1 MTAKTINH
9 TIAQRALLLP
19 FLLTAFVLCVP
30 NVMAQSGRH
39 VRRPAPAATPAPEPT
54 PIEKSKPKEK
64 SNLALVVGIQGDSF
78 SNAARYYDGVVLRG
92 CADRLRESSAT
103 VDVSQKDINRSEAI
117 KLAKASKD
125 AFVVFLKIGPS
136 SIELD
141 QGTYGNPNLSELYIE
156 YVVFAPTTAK
166 VAASGRS
173 YQRALQ
179 KGPVVVGPT
188 TSGRNN
194 SIYTEQ
200 LLRQAAE
207 DAAERILH
215 SLHISLPGTT
225 APIGFCTPCSASR

>member
-9 TIAQRALLLP
+9 TMALRVLLLP
-19 FLLTAFVLCVP
+19 FLLTAFALCVP
-30 NVMAQSGRH
+30 NVTAQSGR
-39 VRRPAPAATPAPEPT
+39 RARKPTPAATPAPEPT
-54 PIEKSKPKEK
+54 PVEKIKPKEK
-64 SNLALVVGIQGDSF
+64 SNLALVVGIQRDTF
-78 SNAARYYDGVVLRG
+78 SNAALYYDGVVLRG
-92 CADRLRESSAT
+92 CADRLRDSSAT
-103 VDVSQKDINRSEAI
+103 VDVSQKDINRGEAI

-125 AFVVFLKIGPS
+125 AFVVLLKIGPS

-141 QGTYGNPNLSELYIE
+141 RGTYGNPNLSDLYIE

-173 YQRALQ
+173 YQRALA

-200 LLRQAAE
+200 LLRQAAQ

-215 SLHISLPGTT
+215 SLHISLPGPTFPT
-225 APIGFCTPCSASR
+225 GFCTPCSASR

>member
-9 TIAQRALLLP
+9 AMPSRVLLVP
-19 FLLTAFVLCVP
+19 FLLTTLALCVV
-30 NVMAQSGRH
+30 NVAAQSGRH
-39 VRRPAPAATPAPEPT
+39 VRKPVTSATPSPEPT
-54 PIEKSKPKEK
+54 PIEKSNPKGK
-64 SNLALVVGIQGDSF
+64 SNLALVIGIQRDTF
-78 SNAARYYDGVVLRG
+78 SNAALYYDGVVLRG
-92 CADRLRESSAT
+92 CADRLRDSSAT
-103 VDVSQKDINRSEAI
+103 VDVSQKDINRAEAI

-125 AFVVFLKIGPS
+125 AFVVLLKIGPS

-141 QGTYGNPNLSELYIE
+141 RGTYGNPNLSDLYIE

-173 YQRALQ
+173 YQRALA

-200 LLRQAAE
+200 LLRQAAQ

-225 APIGFCTPCSASR
+225 IPTGFCTPCSASR

>member
-1 MTAKTINH
+1 MTANTINH
-9 TIAQRALLLP
+9 PLSSRVLLLP
-19 FLLTAFVLCVP
+19 FLFMAVALCVT
-30 NVMAQSGRH
+30 NVRAQSGRR
-39 VRRPAPAATPAPEPT
+39 VRKPAPTATPAPQPT

-64 SNLALVVGIQGDSF
+64 SNLALVVGIERDSF
-78 SNAARYYDGVVLRG
+78 SHAALFYDGVVLRG

-103 VDVSQKDINRSEAI
+103 VDVSEKDINRGEAV
-117 KLAKASKD
+117 KRAKASKD
-125 AFVVFLKIGPS
+125 AFVVLLKIGPNNVGV
-136 SIELD
+136 ER
-141 QGTYGNPNLSELYIE
+141 GNPNLDELYVE

-173 YQRALQ
+173 YQRALR

-194 SIYTEQ
+194 SLYTEQ

-215 SLHISLPGTT
+215 ALHISLPGTT
-225 APIGFCTPCSASR
+225 VPTGFCAPCSASR